1 MDLSVEI
8 IRLDDDDAK
17 PNSFGP
23 HFVPLAGSVGCGLAE
38 WPFLEVDTES
48 VASTRGAKSSMC
60 ARRARNQAERQAQSS
75 GQSKDAFGQKTTR
88 DYAPAVQEGQSISVN
103 ASATQPVAG
112 TSSTNNDVAG
122 KLAPVIAMIEAKLEP
137 VMATIVGLEN
147 SQAALGKLVLNLQEE
162 LAASNRTLRE
172 TQLKIDDQKRFL
184 ASARSKAQHYEARY
198 RDARQTLGLPYEDV
212 DDNEEALGW
221 ECDAYTDSES
231 EDQTSEEESQ

>member
-23 HFVPLAGSVGCGLAE
+23 HFVPPAGSVGCGLAE

-103 ASATQPVAG
+103 ASATQPVVG
-112 TSSTNNDVAG
+112 TVSPNMEVAG
-122 KLAPVIAMIEAKLEP
+122 KLPPVIAMIEAKLVNDDKE
-137 VMATIVGLEN
+137 AFGCEC
-147 SQAALGKLVLNLQEE
+147 
-162 LAASNRTLRE
+162 NRTW
-172 TQLKIDDQKRFL
+172 I
-184 ASARSKAQHYEARY
+184 ASQRAN
-198 RDARQTLGLPYEDV
+198 RQR
-212 DDNEEALGW
+212 NFA
-221 ECDAYTDSES
+221 
-231 EDQTSEEESQ
+231 

>member
-23 HFVPLAGSVGCGLAE
+23 HFVPPAGSVGCGLTE

-75 GQSKDAFGQKTTR
+75 GQSKDALGQKTTR

-103 ASATQPVAG
+103 ASARQPVAG
-112 TSSTNNDVAG
+112 TVSTNMEVAG
-122 KLAPVIAMIEAKLEP
+122 KLPPVIAMFEAKLVNDDKE
-137 VMATIVGLEN
+137 AFGCEC
-147 SQAALGKLVLNLQEE
+147 
-162 LAASNRTLRE
+162 NRTR
-172 TQLKIDDQKRFL
+172 I
-184 ASARSKAQHYEARY
+184 ASQRTN
-198 RDARQTLGLPYEDV
+198 RQR
-212 DDNEEALGW
+212 NFA
-221 ECDAYTDSES
+221 
-231 EDQTSEEESQ
+231 